1 MKKNTFRK
9 QERLTSRK
17 TIEKLFTE
25 GNVFVL
31 HPYRVFWLKNEDQ
44 DNFLKIVISVP
55 KKRFKRAVDRNLLK
69 RRTRE
74 AYRTQK
80 LDLTEALQL
89 NEIKLSVFFVYI
101 NDTIVEFPIIEKQ
114 MLQILEKLKTLINL

>member
-25 GNVFVL
+25 GNVFIL

-114 MLQILEKLKTLINL
+114 MLQILEKLKTFINL

>member
-25 GNVFVL
+25 GNVFIL